1 MKKPK
6 YILDSYALLAYFQG
20 EHGGEQIR
28 KILKEASTG
37 QAQVSLSVINLGEI
51 YYIISRRRGE
61 ESARSIVEDMAL
73 LPIELL
79 AATTERI
86 LHAASIKARYS
97 VSYAYAFV
105 IAGAEELLASIL
117 TGDPEFK
124 EIESWIDVFWL

>member
-1 MKKPK
+1 VKKPK

-61 ESARSIVEDMAL
+61 ETARSIVEDMAL

-97 VSYAYAFV
+97 VSYADAFV

>member
-86 LHAASIKARYS
+86 LHAASIKARYC
-97 VSYAYAFV
+97 VSYADAFA
-105 IAGAEELLASIL
+105 IAGAEELSASIL
-117 TGDPEFK
+117 TGDPEFM